1 MRDIGTVKNMAWR
14 TPDLQNEQGMALL
27 ITIMTVA
34 LLTAVTL
41 QYHKTTWDKY
51 LASRNYMAGTQLTA
65 IADSGINIAL
75 AVLQNDAAASEID
88 TLHDSWAVLEKEPF
102 RDFFPTGTL
111 KIRIDDLSGR
121 LPINNIVQ
129 RTGSSGGQGQVS
141 QAAARENRNILNRL
155 LLSGAFP
162 MVEDETMAKG
172 IVDAIV
178 DWIDE
183 DDRESDYGAENSYY
197 ESLTKPYSCKNK
209 QLDYIEELLLVRG
222 VTPALLFGADK
233 NVGLAEFL
241 TVYATD
247 GKINL
252 NTAAPLLIKSL
263 VEPPIDD
270 NVIQELDEFRKA
282 KENEEQLANVNW
294 YKSISSWPG
303 DITLNESMLIAK
315 STFFQ
320 VTSTGTLDT
329 LSRRMVASVARVS
342 PDEVNLLV
350 RKME

>member
-1 MRDIGTVKNMAWR
+1 LKSMAWR
-14 TPDLQNEQGMALL
+14 TPDLQSERGMALL

-75 AVLQNDAAASEID
+75 AVLQNDAAAGEVD

-102 RDFFPTGTL
+102 PDLFPTGTL
-111 KIRIDDLSGR
+111 KIKIDDLSGR

-129 RTGSSGGQGQVS
+129 RTGSGQGRVDQGI
-141 QAAARENRNILNRL
+141 AKILTNL

-162 MVEDETMAKG
+162 MVEDETAAKG

-197 ESLTKPYSCKNK
+197 ESLAKPYSCKNK
-209 QLDYIEELLLVRG
+209 PLEYIEELLLVRG
-222 VTPALLFGADK
+222 VTPALLFGVDK
-233 NVGLAEFL
+233 SVGLAEFL
-241 TVYATD
+241 TVYATDD

-263 VEPPIDD
+263 EPQIDD

-282 KENEEQLANVNW
+282 KENEEQLANVRW
-294 YKSISSWPG
+294 YRNIKGWPG
-303 DITLNESMLIAK
+303 DIVLNDKMLTTK

-329 LSRRMVASVARVS
+329 LSRRMVASIARIS

-350 RKME
+350 KKME